1 MAETRL
7 IGLVGGL
14 GPAAT
19 VHYYQGLLAECEKRE
34 LLARIVIS
42 HADAPRVLA
51 AAAEGNLKGMALYLA
66 ERLAEL
72 DRAGA
77 GVSAIAAVTPH
88 MCLPE
93 LAQLTQSHLVDI
105 VHVLNHDL
113 KRSGI
118 KRIALMGT
126 RATVGGRMF
135 DRLEA
140 TVVDPSPEQ
149 VARIHDLYVS
159 IVYKGQVDPDEADA
173 LGMLARDLKQEL
185 QVQAIVLAGTEL
197 ALVPAKIWEGV
208 RVVDCAKLHIEAIV
222 AASASAQPL

>member
-1 MAETRL
+1 
-7 IGLVGGL
+7 
-14 GPAAT
+14 
-19 VHYYQGLLAECEKRE
+19 
-34 LLARIVIS
+34 
-42 HADAPRVLA
+42 
-51 AAAEGNLKGMALYLA
+51 
-66 ERLAEL
+66 
-72 DRAGA
+72 
-77 GVSAIAAVTPH
+77 
-88 MCLPE
+88 
-93 LAQLTQSHLVDI
+93 
-105 VHVLNHDL
+105 
-113 KRSGI
+113 
-118 KRIALMGT
+118 MGT